1 MNIEDIIIPPR
12 EIKTE
17 KWQLGSVISHEIQ
30 ENGIV
35 LIFCSDYRGVKNGEA
50 EILDFRKVRNE
61 FYRLSK
67 LDFEVPLCDL
77 GDVISGR
84 SHQDTHYILQ
94 ELLSMC
100 HYKNAVP
107 VIIGGSNDLAFS
119 LFSALNFHQKNLNYT
134 QISNII
140 SLANEGE
147 EITEKNFLSRILSSK
162 NFTIKNY
169 HHLGYQKH
177 LNETDSVKSIVA
189 GKEISEK
196 NQWGIKFYLIS
207 WVDGEFKVKYETGL
221 LNGSFVQCIV
231 NKFKFADI
239 ENEMVYY
246 NSKNYFLGNA
256 SGDVYLHVI
265 DLKKM
270 KVYSAHLSVITEGK
284 VSLDLTQNIDVPMIK
299 TFFVSYFRRDY
310 PNLRIVEKAL

>member
-1 MNIEDIIIPPR
+1 MLLNKTTIWSSILLLLIVANGCKKSYEPPPHNLFENEQLIEQTAKDLLGENISF
-12 EIKTE
+12 TT
-17 KWQLGSVISHEIQ
+17 
-30 ENGIV
+30 
-35 LIFCSDYRGVKNGEA
+35 
-50 EILDFRKVRNE
+50 
-61 FYRLSK
+61 
-67 LDFEVPLCDL
+67 
-77 GDVISGR
+77 SG
-84 SHQDTHYILQ
+84 Y
-94 ELLSMC
+94 
-100 HYKNAVP
+100 
-107 VIIGGSNDLAFS
+107 F
-119 LFSALNFHQKNLNYT
+119 
-134 QISNII
+134 
-140 SLANEGE
+140 
-147 EITEKNFLSRILSSK
+147 
-162 NFTIKNY
+162 
-169 HHLGYQKH
+169 
-177 LNETDSVKSIVA
+177 ETDSAKSIVA